1 MEKLTEQLEAA
12 AEAESVDDDDV
23 KERDADQADLTKEY
37 FQLRYLSTLCRC
49 VCTKQ
54 LVVQGHD

>member
-1 MEKLTEQLEAA
+1 VDKLTEQLEAA

-37 FQLRYLSTLCRC
+37 FQLRYLNALRRC
-49 VCTKQ
+49 VCKKQ
-54 LVVQGHD
+54 LGAGP